1 MTTLHPTRRRIQR
14 AELVVPAIA
23 VLAAV
28 VTPLLVAGRLP
39 DPLAIHWGL
48 DGRPD
53 GSGPLVLDVTVLAV
67 ATAVVTL
74 LPLWSAARADGSA
87 ARLLVALAH
96 GMAGLF
102 AFLRLR
108 TLQLNLDAADWT
120 AAGALGAGDLLLAA
134 VAVVPLGALGW
145 WLGGRHPAIER
156 ERRTVAAVE
165 LPSDGRLVW
174 VGTQTWPA
182 GGAVALVLVV
192 AGGLLSAVRI
202 APEALTAGAALVIA
216 GLLVRLLTSISLAV
230 GPAGLVVR
238 FGPLGWPRVRVP
250 LADVVAVE
258 VEDVEP
264 MAYGGWGYRVMPGV
278 RAVVIRRGV
287 GLRVRR
293 GDRPDLIVTVD
304 GAADAAGVLAAHVA
318 GRGPGRASGP
328 DGEAAA
334 DE

>member
-1 MTTLHPTRRRIQR
+1 MTTLQPIRPRIPR
-14 AELVVPAIA
+14 GELVVPAVA
-23 VLAAV
+23 VTVAV
-28 VTPLLVAGRLP
+28 VAPLLVVGRLP
-39 DPLAIHWGL
+39 DPLAIHWGF

-53 GSGPLVLDVTVLAV
+53 GSGRLVLDVTLLAV
-67 ATAVVTL
+67 ATALVTV
-74 LPLWSAARADGSA
+74 LPLWSAARADGPP

-102 AFLRLR
+102 VLLRLR

-134 VAVVPLGALGW
+134 AATVPLGALGW
-145 WLGGRHPAIER
+145 WLGGRHPAAER
-156 ERRTVAAVE
+156 ERHAVPTVA
-165 LPSDGRLVW
+165 LPADGRLVW

-182 GGAVALVLVV
+182 GGALALVLVV
-192 AGGLLSAVRI
+192 AGGLLSAVRV
-202 APEALTAGAALVIA
+202 APEALTAGTALVVA
-216 GLLVRLLTSISLAV
+216 GLLVRLLTSITVAV

-250 LADVVAVE
+250 LADVVGVE

-264 MAYGGWGYRVMPGV
+264 LAFGGWGYRVMPGV

-293 GDRPDLIVTVD
+293 ADRPDLVVTVED
-304 GAADAAGVLAAHVA
+304 AADAAGVLAAHVA
-318 GRGPGRASGP
+318 ARGGGSGP
-328 DGEAAA
+328 AGARGDGE
-334 DE
+334 